1 MRIVT
6 FAERDTPAA
15 LRRQALALQEEAW
28 PTDEGATHEGK
39 GAEHG
44 EDDGHREDDGPG
56 EDDDAGQW
64 HDPALA
70 PIAMLLVDDTG
81 IVVAALD
88 ILTKEI
94 THAGQRFLARGLS
107 RVVTGSRHRGRGHG
121 RRLVAAARDTIERS
135 GADLGI
141 FTCDSELRGFYESAG
156 WPHLP
161 GAVLI
166 GGTPEDPFPS
176 DRFDKV
182 TMAAFFTGRAC
193 AQAHTFPGTRVALY
207 PGVIDRL
214 W

>member
-28 PTDEGATHEGK
+28 PSNEGAKHESDG
-39 GAEHG
+39 GG
-44 EDDGHREDDGPG
+44 TSDRGGTDDGHGTDDRH
-56 EDDDAGQW
+56 GQW

-70 PIAMLLVDDTG
+70 PLAMLLVDDIGT
-81 IVVAALD
+81 VVTALD
-88 ILTKEI
+88 ILAKEI
-94 THAGQRFLARGLS
+94 THAGQRFQARGLS
-107 RVVTGSRHRGRGHG
+107 RVVTVGRHRGQGHG
-121 RRLVAAARDTIERS
+121 RRLVAAARETIERS

-141 FTCDSELRGFYESAG
+141 FTCDSSLRGFYESAG
-156 WPHLP
+156 WQHLP
-161 GAVLI
+161 GTVLV

-176 DRFDKV
+176 DRFEKV
-182 TMAAFFTGRAC
+182 TMAAFFTSKARTH
-193 AQAHTFPGTRVALY
+193 AHAFPGTRVALY

>member
-28 PTDEGATHEGK
+28 PSDEVARHES
-39 GAEHG
+39 
-44 EDDGHREDDGPG
+44 DGHERDGHG

-70 PIAMLLVDDTG
+70 PIAMLLVDDKGT
-81 IVVAALD
+81 VVASLD

-94 THAGQRFLARGLS
+94 THAGQCFQARGLS
-107 RVVTGSRHRGRGHG
+107 RVVTASRLRGRGHG
-121 RRLVAAARDTIERS
+121 RHLVAATREAIEQS

-141 FTCDSELRGFYESAG
+141 FTCDSGLRTFYESAG
-156 WPHLP
+156 WRHLP
-161 GAVLI
+161 GTVLI

-182 TMAAFFTGRAC
+182 TVAAFFTATARAH
-193 AQAHTFPGTRVALY
+193 AHTFPGTRVALY